1 VTLTPEDIERQEF
14 KERFRGYDQDE
25 VDRFLDRVAARIA
38 ELTKERGELSRRVR
52 EAERQAAEGSE
63 AEHLLRRTLVA
74 AQRTADETVAEA
86 RSQAEQALSD
96 AREEAARLLSDARRD
111 AAALATQASAQATQ
125 VRAAMDELRR
135 FQGEYRERVRQVM
148 TEQLALLERTGEL
161 PELPAQLD
169 ATVAALEQLVEP
181 AAEEPRAGDL
191 GG

>member
-111 AAALATQASAQATQ
+111 AAALATQATAQATQ

-148 TEQLALLERTGEL
+148 TEQLTLLERTGEL